1 MPKVR
6 TLVVASALGAAAS
19 YFFDPERGA
28 GRRAQARDQLEA
40 LVRRGQRSA
49 RRTAMQIEDRV
60 GGRMAQV
67 QHAHDERDYDD
78 LTILD
83 RVESELFGRRGFPK
97 DRVNAEVVDGR
108 LTLRGQLD
116 SEEQIREVAAAAG
129 EVPGVAEV
137 IVLLH
142 LPGTPAPNK
151 AAALEA
157 DKS

>member
-28 GRRAQARDQLEA
+28 GRRAQARSQLDSI
-40 LVRRGQRSA
+40 LRHGRRNA
-49 RRTAMQIEDRV
+49 RKTAMQLQDRV
-60 GGRMAQV
+60 GGSIAQV
-67 QHAHDERDYDD
+67 QHARDERDNDD

-83 RVESELFGRRGFPK
+83 RVESEVFGRQGFPK
-97 DRVNAEVVDGR
+97 DRINADVVEGR

-116 SEEQIREVAAAAG
+116 SQEQIRVVVQAAG
-129 EVPGVAEV
+129 EVPGVLEV
-137 IVLLH
+137 ISYLH

-151 AAALEA
+151 ADAREA
-157 DKS
+157 G

>member
-28 GRRAQARDQLEA
+28 GRRAQARSQLEA
-40 LVRRGQRSA
+40 LVRRGRHNAQ
-49 RRTAMQIEDRV
+49 RTAMQIEDRV
-60 GGRMAQV
+60 GGRLAELE
-67 QHAHDERDYDD
+67 HANDERDNDD
-78 LTILD
+78 LTVLD
-83 RVESELFGRRGFPK
+83 RVESEVFGRRGFPK
-97 DRVNAEVVDGR
+97 DRINADVVDGR

-116 SEEQIREVAAAAG
+116 SEEQIREVASAAG
-129 EVPGVAEV
+129 QVPGVLEV

-151 AAALEA
+151 AAAREA
-157 DKS
+157 DQG

>member
-28 GRRAQARDQLEA
+28 GRRAQARSQLDGI
-40 LVRRGQRSA
+40 LRRGQRNA
-49 RRTAMQIEDRV
+49 RRTAMQLQDRV
-60 GGRMAQV
+60 GGTIAQSR
-67 QHAHDERDYDD
+67 HAHDERDNDD

-83 RVESELFGRRGFPK
+83 RVESEVFGRHGFPK
-97 DRVNAEVVDGR
+97 DRINADVVDGR

-116 SEEQIREVAAAAG
+116 SEEQIRSVVQAAG
-129 EVPGVAEV
+129 EVPGVVEV
-137 IVLLH
+137 ITFLH

-151 AAALEA
+151 ADAREA
-157 DKS
+157 G

>member
-6 TLVVASALGAAAS
+6 TLVVATALGAAAS
-19 YFFDPERGA
+19 YFFDPERGT

-40 LVRRGQRSA
+40 LVRRGRRNA
-49 RRTAMQIEDRV
+49 ERTAMQIEDRI
-60 GGRMAQV
+60 GGRMAEI
-67 QHAHDERDYDD
+67 QHARDDRDYDD
-78 LTILD
+78 LTVLD

-97 DRVNAEVVDGR
+97 DRLNADVVDGR

-116 SEEQIREVAAAAG
+116 SEEQIREVATAAG
-129 EVPGVAEV
+129 EVPGVTEV
-137 IVLLH
+137 VVLLH

-157 DKS
+157 DRS